1 MDETSRLRAG
11 RSAVEAGNN
20 EPATG
25 RISQPLPAT
34 ANAGIGSMSSE
45 EAEPSAPE
53 TSRIADLVFVRI
65 PYVVTGTLLL
75 IAIGI
80 NFANVVARYLF
91 LEALYWAEE
100 VLIYMT
106 LWGVILA
113 CATITYQGLHIRMD
127 LFSNMLRSPVKE
139 IIGALTALLM
149 ICASVY
155 VVIQSSQVVSLFW
168 KSGEVSITAEVP
180 LVIPH
185 IAVPIAFGLMAVAVV
200 IRLRSYITGR
210 FE

>member
-1 MDETSRLRAG
+1 MT
-11 RSAVEAGNN
+11 
-20 EPATG
+20 PAAAKV
-25 RISQPLPAT
+25 R
-34 ANAGIGSMSSE
+34 IGSMNDQQQ
-45 EAEPSAPE
+45 EATSPAPS
-53 TSRIADLVFVRI
+53 TSPIVDLIFVRI

-80 NFANVVARYLF
+80 NFANVIARYFF
-91 LEALYWAEE
+91 LEAIYWAEE

-139 IIGALTALLM
+139 IIGALSALLM

-155 VVIQSSQVVSLFW
+155 VVIQSYQVVTLFW
-168 KSGEVSITAEVP
+168 RSGEVSITAEVP

-185 IAVPIAFGLMAVAVV
+185 IAVPIAFALMAAAVV
-200 IRLRSYITGR
+200 IRLRSYFTGR